1 MLIGTDSSRQ
11 QAEDKLSL
19 LNGEQ
24 SQIISFLQNQ
34 GGTIKQKIIR
44 IAAIFEERMQLA
56 DPSLPPSLTTNMI
69 STYISK
75 IFREHGITAA
85 DYVHHY
91 LSDKYKDPNQRR
103 MIVLVDGVTEL
114 RGDIEI
120 IKEIGKDIRSLKDN
134 IGEITEHQDLA
145 IVHEIADEMKKAVS
159 SRAMDL
165 GVILPGYE
173 RKDSHKTPTPPS
185 EITDCAQAVRYCIN
199 YLENTEQFFI
209 KFPPPPEKNPLWA
222 AGIIQIIKLFP
233 NGNEKFSLLKLM
245 WWSRIKYMIHQSKHG
260 AAVKDEIMTML
271 CENCYDIKTG
281 TEKQDCNAEM
291 IRDFKSATGWR
302 CGSCNGITG
311 HYRGLTR
318 EQVGDNKQPTITQCE
333 RFIQEVPWF
342 ADMVECYTESYMPFG
357 YARKIDLGVE
367 LSSKA

>member
-1 MLIGTDSSRQ
+1 MQEISAEGIDQNLLSSLHQ
-11 QAEDKLSL
+11 
-19 LNGEQ
+19 EQ
-24 SQIISFLQNQ
+24 EQIITFLIDKE
-34 GGTIKQKIIR
+34 GSVKQKIIR
-44 IAAIFEERMQLA
+44 MAEILEQMMERA
-56 DPSLPPSLTTNMI
+56 DPSLPPTLSTNMI
-69 STYISK
+69 SSHLTK
-75 IFREHGITAA
+75 MLREKGIAA
-85 DYVHHY
+85 ANNVNHY
-91 LSDKYKDPNQRR
+91 LPAKYRDPSQQR
-103 MIVLVDGVTEL
+103 IVLVDGSISYCE
-114 RGDIEI
+114 DIEI
-120 IKEIGKDIRSLKDN
+120 IKRIGSDIRLLNDRISKIED
-134 IGEITEHQDLA
+134 HQDLE
-145 IVHEIADEMKKAVS
+145 IVHEIAHEMKKAAAA
-159 SRAMDL
+159 RATDL
-165 GVILPGYE
+165 GLILSGFE
-173 RKDSHKTPTPPS
+173 KKESHKTPTPPA
-185 EITDCAQAVRYCIN
+185 EITDCAEAIGYCIN
-199 YLENTEQFFI
+199 YLENTRQFFI
-209 KFPPPPEKNPLWA
+209 KFPPPPEKNALWA

-271 CENCYDIKTG
+271 CENCYDVKTG

-333 RFIQEVPWF
+333 RFVKEFPWF
-342 ADMVECYTESYMPFG
+342 ADMVECYTESYMPYG

>member
-1 MLIGTDSSRQ
+1 MLTDSSRQ

-24 SQIISFLQNQ
+24 SQIISFLQNRE
-34 GGTIKQKIIR
+34 GTIKQKIVRMAEIL
-44 IAAIFEERMQLA
+44 EERMQLA
-56 DPSLPPSLTTNMI
+56 DPELPPSLTTNMI
-69 STYISK
+69 STEITR
-75 IFREHGITAA
+75 ILRNNGIAA
-85 DYVHHY
+85 DNVNHY
-91 LSDKYKDPNQRR
+91 LQDKYKNPSQQR
-103 MIVLVDGVTEL
+103 IVLVNGSIRTAN
-114 RGDIEI
+114 DIEI
-120 IKEIGKDIRSLKDN
+120 IKAIGSNIRSLKEN
-134 IGEITEHQDLA
+134 INQITEHQDLA

-185 EITDCAQAVRYCIN
+185 EITDCAQAIRYCIN

>member
-1 MLIGTDSSRQ
+1 MAR
-11 QAEDKLSL
+11 ADK
-19 LNGEQ
+19 
-24 SQIISFLQNQ
+24 
-34 GGTIKQKIIR
+34 
-44 IAAIFEERMQLA
+44 
-56 DPSLPPSLTTNMI
+56 DLPPALTTSMI
-69 STYISK
+69 STEISR
-75 IFREHGITAA
+75 IFKDNDMPSVANYVRECLPA
-85 DYVHHY
+85 
-91 LSDKYKDPNQRR
+91 KYKDPSQQR
-103 MIVLVDGVTEL
+103 IVLVNGDEFL
-114 RGDIEI
+114 ADDIEI
-120 IKEIGKDIRSLKDN
+120 IKELGKNIRSLSDK
-134 IGEITEHQDLA
+134 IGKITDHQDL
-145 IVHEIADEMKKAVS
+145 ITLYDIFDETKKAAAA
-159 SRAMDL
+159 RATEL
-165 GVILPGYE
+165 GLILPGFE
-173 RKDSHKTPTPPS
+173 RKETHKTPTPPA
-185 EITDCAQAVRYCIN
+185 EITDCAEAVSYCIN
-199 YLENTEQFFI
+199 YLENTRQFFI

-281 TEKQDCNAEM
+281 REKPDCNAEM

-318 EQVGDNKQPTITQCE
+318 EQIGDNKQPTITQCE
-333 RFIQEVPWF
+333 RFVKEFPWF